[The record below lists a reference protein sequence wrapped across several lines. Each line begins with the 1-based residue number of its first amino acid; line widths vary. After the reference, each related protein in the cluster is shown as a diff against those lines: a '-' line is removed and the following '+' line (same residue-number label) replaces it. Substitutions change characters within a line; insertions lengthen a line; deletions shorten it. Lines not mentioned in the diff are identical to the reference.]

1 MVQTEEKKKKS
12 SLKSFMGGD
21 ILMMDFF
28 RRQLKLLL
36 LILVLLMFYIN
47 NRYIAQRKVHEIDR
61 LRKELVESKY
71 DALTRNSELM
81 ERSRQSRIEEHI
93 AGKEESVKISTN
105 PPYIIKR

>member
-1 MVQTEEKKKKS
+1 MKQTDEKKKKS

-28 RRQLKLLL
+28 LRQLKLLI
-36 LILVLLMFYIN
+36 LIMLLLMLYIN
-47 NRYIAQRKVHEIDR
+47 NRYVAQQKVLEIDR
-61 LRKELVESKY
+61 LRKELIDVKY

>member
-47 NRYIAQRKVHEIDR
+47 NRYIAQRKVLEIDR
-61 LRKELVESKY
+61 LRKELVDIKY